1 MSASGGRKPDA
12 NTLYIGKG
20 VTIKG
25 AVVACNS
32 LVVDGDLEGDIR
44 VDSLLV
50 GATGAITGRTKVTQN
65 AEIAGKV
72 FEKIEVKGLLIMRA
86 GGRLEGNISFGT
98 LTMERGA
105 SITGDVSSVDY
116 RNNMQ
121 SSYRASQQPPQ
132 PSQFSQS
139 SQSSQ
144 SSTPVAQQDA
154 RPVTVAAPVKRLDLS
169 SLDEMPGPFAAT
181 A

>member
-20 VTIKG
+20 VTING
-25 AVVACNS
+25 AVVACNT
-32 LVVDGDLEGDIR
+32 LVVDGDLEGDIH
-44 VDSLLV
+44 VDNLLV
-50 GATGAITGRTKVTQN
+50 GATGAITGRTKVAQN

-116 RNNMQ
+116 RNNMR
-121 SSYRASQQPPQ
+121 SSYRASQQPPPQ
-132 PSQFSQS
+132 P
-139 SQSSQ
+139 SQ
-144 SSTPVAQQDA
+144 SSTPVPQQDA
-154 RPVTVAAPVKRLDLS
+154 RPVAVAAPVKRLDLS